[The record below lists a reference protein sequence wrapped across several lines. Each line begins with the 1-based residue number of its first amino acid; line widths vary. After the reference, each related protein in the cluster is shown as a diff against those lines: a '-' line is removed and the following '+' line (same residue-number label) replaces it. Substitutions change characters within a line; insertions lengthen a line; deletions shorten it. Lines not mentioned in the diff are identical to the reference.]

1 MSASTCILALVD
13 PLGTDFNLGTDEVAV
28 KELPI
33 LDVVQLGNFLA
44 GNRIVHLA
52 RFLATLLPGND
63 DSSFVYFLIISF
75 LS

>member
-33 LDVVQLGNFLA
+33 LDVVQLGDFLA
-44 GNRIVHLA
+44 GKRIVHLA
-52 RFLATLLPGND
+52 RFLTTLLPRND
-63 DSSFVYFLIISF
+63 KKM
-75 LS
+75 